1 MKIKIGDL
9 VYVGRQSDFSTR
21 HNNEIWLVL
30 GYSERTYSGF
40 IRVQNIHTS
49 SICQYNEG
57 MLMKIETDKL

>member
-9 VYVGRQSDFSTR
+9 VYIKQHSHTNWR
-21 HNNEIWLVL
+21 HNSEIWLVL

-40 IRVQNIHTS
+40 IRLQNIHNGNRV
-49 SICQYNEG
+49 QYNEA